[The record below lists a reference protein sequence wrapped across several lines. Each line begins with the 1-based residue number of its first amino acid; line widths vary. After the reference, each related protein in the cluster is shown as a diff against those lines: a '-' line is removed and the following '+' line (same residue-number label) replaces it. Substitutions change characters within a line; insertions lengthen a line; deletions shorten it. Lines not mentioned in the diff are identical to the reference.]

1 MSEYKTFKGS
11 TGTTVVI
18 EVETEDSEGIGGEF
32 LSEMMRVLQDIA
44 QVTSDSMQR
53 LNEAKRPEEYELA
66 FGLKG
71 LSEGGVAVSL
81 GDDHANFHI
90 RMKWGSA
97 SSGDGPGGNAT
108 MPGNDAE

>member
-1 MSEYKTFKGS
+1 MSEYKTFKGP

-18 EVETEDSEGIGGEF
+18 EVETEDIEGIGGEF
-32 LSEMMRVLQDIA
+32 LSDMMRVLQDIA
-44 QVTSDSMQR
+44 FVTSDSMQR
-53 LNEAKRPEEYELA
+53 LNEAKKPNEYELA

-81 GDDHANFHI
+81 GDDHANFHV

-97 SSGDGPGGNAT
+97 SGGDGLADKAT
-108 MPGNDAE
+108 MTNSEAE